1 MLVHLRFTNRTDS
14 DEGPPRVV
22 EMQINREAVP
32 SVMDWYGAFYAGD
45 DYDVRLNGK
54 KLRMGINGELELP
67 TIDAAP
73 VRLAIGKKE

>member
-1 MLVHLRFTNRTDS
+1 MMVQLRFTNRTAGE
-14 DEGPPRVV
+14 EGPPDVV

-32 SVMDWYGAFYAGD
+32 HVMDWYGAFYAGD